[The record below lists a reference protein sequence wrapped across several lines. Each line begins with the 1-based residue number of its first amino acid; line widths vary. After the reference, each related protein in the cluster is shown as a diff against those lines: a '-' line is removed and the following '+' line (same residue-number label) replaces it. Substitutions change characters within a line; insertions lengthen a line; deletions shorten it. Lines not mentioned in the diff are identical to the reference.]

1 MSVLS
6 VDDDLWCRRYHPSP
20 TATTRL
26 VCFPHAGG
34 SAPFYL
40 PVATAL
46 SPDVDVI
53 AIQYPG
59 RQERRAEQPL
69 TDVDAFAERIH
80 DLLLRQ
86 PPLPVTFFGHSLG
99 ATIAFETVR
108 RLEASGSEVAHLF
121 ASGRRAPSAH
131 REAGGVHLR
140 DDDGILAEVRR
151 LNGTA
156 ASVLG
161 DQELMRAALPSLR
174 ADYQAAETYR
184 CAPEATID
192 CPVTVLTGDTD
203 PETTLP
209 EAHAWERHTTSTC
222 TVRTFPGGH
231 FFITAHV
238 SAITALL
245 KGHFARTAG
254 SDRGTAVRP

>member
-6 VDDDLWCRRYHPSP
+6 ADDGLWFRRYHPSP
-20 TATTRL
+20 TATARL

-69 TDVDAFAERIH
+69 TDVDTFAERIH

-99 ATIAFETVR
+99 ATIAFETVC
-108 RLEASGSEVAHLF
+108 RLEAGGGEVAHLF

-131 REAGGVHLR
+131 REASDVHLR

-151 LNGTA
+151 LNGTVT
-156 ASVLG
+156 SVLG

-192 CPVTVLTGDTD
+192 CPVTVLTGDSDT
-203 PETTLP
+203 ETTLP

-222 TVRTFPGGH
+222 TVRMFPGGH

-238 SAITALL
+238 NAINALL
-245 KGHFARTAG
+245 VDHFARTAG